1 MSHRHHK
8 AWLVAAGCLF
18 TIVQAQ
24 VAPDA
29 GRILRDSDRA
39 RREIPPVTA
48 PSAGVPAAP
57 AAPSAARPSA
67 DASKDVRILVNRILI
82 PAGYAVTQDE
92 VDAALQGRLGRRLN
106 FSEIFD
112 CLDIVA
118 DLLKKRGYPFARVFL
133 PEQRINSADIQV
145 RVYTG
150 VLEGVEA
157 VSRSKNPR
165 VSPEDVAA
173 RVSSAIPRG
182 KSFYAP
188 AAERGLLL
196 AADLVGSPVN
206 GQLTPGSQPN
216 TTRLIVSY
224 DDAPATSWQVGA
236 DNYGNKFAGRTR
248 VSGDGRVLSS
258 MISGDAIS
266 FGLALSSD
274 LTNWHVGYQA
284 PVGPSGW
291 TAGLSYSDIHYA
303 LSGAFAGFEGDAREL
318 RLSSTYPLVRTR
330 SSSLY
335 LDVAFA
341 SRDLSTVNGPFTL
354 PRKVNSGSIGVRT
367 ERYDDLGGGG
377 VTTAD
382 ATVVVGSA
390 SADNAID
397 PANIRGAADGY
408 SKVLLNLSRLQRIT
422 DGTSLTASARVQ
434 LTGDNLDTSEQG
446 SLGGPF
452 GLRAYANEEATG
464 DQYAIL
470 SVELQH
476 QLGAGWSLKEFVD
489 HGNVTITKDLYA
501 GFSGRQNYS
510 LSDAG
515 LGIEWAG
522 SFLGSTTVFSVTAAT
537 ALGDNPGL
545 GASGLDSEGSTSDT
559 RVWISLTSRF

>member
-1 MSHRHHK
+1 MHK
-8 AWLVAAGCLF
+8 AWLVAAGCLL
-18 TIVQAQ
+18 TVAHAQ

-29 GRILRDSDRA
+29 GRILRDSDRTK
-39 RREIPPVTA
+39 RELPPVTP

-57 AAPSAARPSA
+57 AAPPAARAPG
-67 DASKDVRILVNRILI
+67 DPTKEVRILVNRIVI
-82 PAGYAVTQDE
+82 PAGYAVTQEE

-106 FSEIFD
+106 FTEIFD

-133 PEQRINSADIQV
+133 PEQRVTSADIPV

-157 VSRSKNPR
+157 VCRSKNPR

-173 RVSSAIPRG
+173 RVSSGIPRG

-206 GQLTPGSQPN
+206 GQLMPGSMAN

-224 DDAPATSWQVGA
+224 DDVPATAWQVGA
-236 DNYGNKFAGRTR
+236 DNFGNKFAGRAR

-258 MISGDAIS
+258 LVSGDAIS
-266 FGLALSSD
+266 FGLTLSSD
-274 LTNWHVGYQA
+274 LRNWHVGYQA
-284 PVGPSGW
+284 PIGPSGW

-318 RLSSTYPLVRTR
+318 RLNTTYPLVRTR
-330 SSSLY
+330 AGSLY
-335 LDVAFA
+335 LDAAFS

-354 PRKVNSGSIGVRT
+354 PRAVNAGSIGIRS

-377 VTTAD
+377 VTSAD
-382 ATVVVGSA
+382 ATLVIGSA
-390 SADNAID
+390 NADNVID
-397 PANIRGAADGY
+397 PANIRGAADSY
-408 SKVLLNLSRLQRIT
+408 SKILLNLSRLQRIT
-422 DGTSLTASARVQ
+422 DGTSLTASARIQ

-452 GLRAYANEEATG
+452 GVRAYANEEATG
-464 DQYAIL
+464 DQYTIL
-470 SVELQH
+470 SLELQH
-476 QLGAGWSLKEFVD
+476 QLGSGWSLKEFVD
-489 HGNVTITKDLYA
+489 HGHVTITKDLYA
-501 GFSGRQNYS
+501 GFSGNQSYS
-510 LSDAG
+510 LSAVG
-515 LGIEWAG
+515 LGIDWSG
-522 SFLGSTTVFSVTAAT
+522 SLIGSSTVFSVTAAT
-537 ALGDNPGL
+537 ALGGNPGL
-545 GASGLDSEGSTSDT
+545 GAGGLDSEGSTSDT